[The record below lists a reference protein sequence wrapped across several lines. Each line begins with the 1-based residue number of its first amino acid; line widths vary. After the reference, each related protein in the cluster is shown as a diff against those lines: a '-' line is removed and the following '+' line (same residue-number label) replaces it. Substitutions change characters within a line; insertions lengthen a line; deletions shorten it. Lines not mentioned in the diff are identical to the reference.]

1 MAEAAA
7 YTLNARELSIVS
19 LVADGL
25 SNGEIGRR
33 LYLSDHTVKHYL
45 RQAYRKLGVNNRT
58 GAASVAYRR
67 QILQPA
73 VSSSKLS
80 VGA

>member
-1 MAEAAA
+1 MPLLSE
-7 YTLNARELSIVS
+7 RELSIVS
-19 LVADGL
+19 LAADGL

-33 LYLSDHTVKHYL
+33 LYISDHTVKHYL
-45 RQAYRKLGVNNRT
+45 RQAYRKLGVNSRT

-67 QILQPA
+67 RILQPA
-73 VSSSKLS
+73 SSSQLS